1 MSTNVYLVIRLSGGM
16 QAWGLDS
23 QYTYRNSGLF
33 PTKSGVLGLCCAAQG
48 LERGSTAESEWLTQ
62 VSSCA
67 MTTIAIPRLR
77 PTRDKQAPISVRR
90 IEDFHTVAN
99 TKNAEGKLKKDS
111 ALTYRQYICDAEFL
125 VLLNMSTKF
134 ADDLKQYLENPK
146 WGVWLGR
153 KACIPSAPVFAGIC
167 ENLEEVSKQFLSGK
181 SLQTFTY
188 QQEVDGF
195 PVGTDTLQDVPV
207 NYSVDNRTYGLRRII
222 GHEADLS

>member
-33 PTKSGVLGLCCAAQG
+33 PTKSGILGLCCAAQG
-48 LERGSTAESEWLTQ
+48 FDRGSVAENAWLTQ

-67 MTTIAIPRLR
+67 MTTIAIPKLR
-77 PTRDKQAPISVRR
+77 SSGDKQTPISVRR

-99 TKNAEGKLKKDS
+99 TKTAKGDSKD
-111 ALTYRQYICDAEFL
+111 ALTYRQYICDAEFI
-125 VLLNMSTKF
+125 VLLQMPRAF
-134 ADDLKQYLENPK
+134 ADNLMIYLENPK

-153 KACIPSAPVFAGIC
+153 KACIPSAPVFGGIC
-167 ENLEEVSKQFLSGK
+167 ENLDELSERFLSGK
-181 SLQTFTY
+181 SLKAFTY

-195 PVGTDTLQDVPV
+195 PAGTDTLQDVPV
-207 NYSVDNRTYGLRRII
+207 NYSVDNRAYGLRRII
-222 GHEADLS
+222 VHEAVF

>member
-1 MSTNVYLVIRLSGGM
+1 MSANVYLVIRLSGGM

-48 LERGSTAESEWLTQ
+48 FDRGSVAENEWLAAVT
-62 VSSCA
+62 SCN
-67 MTTIAIPRLR
+67 MTTIAIPKLR
-77 PTRDKQAPISVRR
+77 SAGDRQTPISVRR

-99 TKNAEGKLKKDS
+99 TKTAKGDSKD
-111 ALTYRQYICDAEFL
+111 ALTYRQYICDAEFI
-125 VLLNMSTKF
+125 VLLHMPTEL
-134 ADDLKQYLENPK
+134 ADTLKIYLENPK

-167 ENLEEVSKQFLSGK
+167 VNLDEVSERFLSGK
-181 SLQTFTY
+181 PLQAFTY

-195 PVGTDTLQDVPV
+195 PAGTDTLQDVPV
-207 NYSVDNRTYGLRRII
+207 NYSVDNRAYGLRRII
-222 GHEADLS
+222 VHEAVF

>member
-48 LERGSTAESEWLTQ
+48 LDRGSVAESEWLAQ
-62 VSSCA
+62 AVLCS
-67 MTTIAIPRLR
+67 MTTIAISKLR
-77 PTRDKQAPISVRR
+77 STGDKQTPISVRR

-99 TKNAEGKLKKDS
+99 TKTAKGDTKD
-111 ALTYRQYICDAEFL
+111 ALTYRQYICDAEFI
-125 VLLNMSTKF
+125 VLLNMSSEL
-134 ADDLKQYLENPK
+134 ADDLKADLEDPR

-167 ENLEEVSKQFLSGK
+167 ANLDEVSEQFLSGK
-181 SLQTFTY
+181 PLHAFTY

-195 PVGTDTLQDVPV
+195 PAGTDTLQDVPV
-207 NYSVDNRTYGLRRII
+207 NYSIDNRTYGLRRII
-222 GHEADLS
+222 VHEAVS

>member
-1 MSTNVYLVIRLSGGM
+1 MSTNVYLVMRLSGGL

-48 LERGSTAESEWLTQ
+48 LDRGSVAESEWLAEVT
-62 VSSCA
+62 SCN
-67 MTTIAIPRLR
+67 MTAIAIPKLR
-77 PTRDKQAPISVRR
+77 SAGDRQTPISVRR

-99 TKNAEGKLKKDS
+99 TKTAKGDSKD
-111 ALTYRQYICDAEFL
+111 ALTYRQYICDAEFM
-125 VLLNMSTKF
+125 VLLRMPTEL
-134 ADDLKQYLENPK
+134 ADNLKTYLENPK

-167 ENLEEVSKQFLSGK
+167 ADLDEVSELFLSGK
-181 SLQTFTY
+181 PLQTFTY
-188 QQEVDGF
+188 QEEVSGF

-222 GHEADLS
+222 VHEAVF

>member
-1 MSTNVYLVIRLSGGM
+1 MSANVYLVIRLSGGM

-48 LERGSTAESEWLTQ
+48 LDRGSVDENKWLSE
-62 VSSCA
+62 VSSCG
-67 MTTIAIPRLR
+67 MTVIAIPKLR
-77 PTRDKQAPISVRR
+77 PVGDRKTPISVRR

-99 TKNAEGKLKKDS
+99 TKTAKGDSKD
-111 ALTYRQYICDAEFL
+111 ALTYRQYICDAEFI
-125 VLLNMSTKF
+125 VLLHMPNAF
-134 ADDLKQYLENPK
+134 ADNLRIYLENPK

-167 ENLEEVSKQFLSGK
+167 ANLDEVSEQFLSGK
-181 SLQTFTY
+181 PLQAFTY

-195 PVGTDTLQDVPV
+195 PAGTDTLQDVPV
-207 NYSVDNRTYGLRRII
+207 NYSVDSRTYGLRRII
-222 GHEADLS
+222 VHEAVF